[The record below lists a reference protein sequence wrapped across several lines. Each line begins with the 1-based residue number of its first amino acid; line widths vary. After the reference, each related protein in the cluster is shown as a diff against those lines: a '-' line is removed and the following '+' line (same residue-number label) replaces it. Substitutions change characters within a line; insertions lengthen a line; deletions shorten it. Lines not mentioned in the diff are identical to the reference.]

1 MKTQNYVL
9 VIITFIL
16 IANLIALYGQEKEKG
31 KLADFEEEVEKGSSS
46 NDGDDDESSDFDDYD
61 YSFEEDCDDC
71 DVDDFFLF
79 LDISHAVGKGVF
91 NLLFISE
98 YEINSGLT
106 KIGYSDYPYC
116 NSSDGMFDKFSTK
129 NYSVYTTMNYFRE
142 SDKLTALNFNS
153 RLSPHPAISVELN
166 YSDFKETLKTRYD
179 HLRMYD
185 IFINYNRFKFENF
198 TFWWGLG
205 YKGIMG
211 DNSHG
216 AFALNLGTN
225 IFLPNTPVSL
235 SLNYN
240 LGFFEAV
247 NVHDFSPKIRYHI
260 DRAEIS
266 LGYRHFNAG
275 QVSINGFTLGLGFYL

>member
-1 MKTQNYVL
+1 MKKFVNIFITTLFIFFMIHIPLLAQN
-9 VIITFIL
+9 
-16 IANLIALYGQEKEKG
+16 KEKG
-31 KLADFEEEVEKGSSS
+31 KLAGFEKEVEKESNS

-61 YSFEEDCDDC
+61 FSFDDDCDDC
-71 DVDDFFLF
+71 DASDFFLF
-79 LDISHAVGKGVF
+79 LDISHAIGKGLF
-91 NLLFISE
+91 NLLIISDK
-98 YEINSGLT
+98 EIQSGLT
-106 KIGYSDYPYC
+106 KVGYSAFPYC
-116 NSSDGMFDKFSTK
+116 NDSDGLFDKYSSK
-129 NYSVYTTMNYFRE
+129 NYSVYSSMNYFRE
-142 SDKLTALNFNS
+142 SDKLTALNFNA
-153 RLSPHPAISVELN
+153 RLSPIPAITLELN

-185 IFINYNRFKFENF
+185 VFINYNRFKFENF
-198 TFWWGLG
+198 AFWWGLG

-266 LGYRHFNAG
+266 LGYRHYNAG